1 MQVGAEALVQHLLR
15 VLIIYVHVMD
25 DVTPSDKATVIPQ
38 LMPQPTFS
46 PIRVS
51 WDKHLSGHSYRIC

>member
-15 VLIIYVHVMD
+15 VLIIYVYVMD
-25 DVTPSDKATVIPQ
+25 DVTPSDKATVISQ
-38 LMPQPTFS
+38 LMPQLSFS

-51 WDKHLSGHSYRIC
+51 RDI

>member
-15 VLIIYVHVMD
+15 VLIIYMHVMN

-38 LMPQPTFS
+38 LMPQPSFS

-51 WDKHLSGHSYRIC
+51 LDI